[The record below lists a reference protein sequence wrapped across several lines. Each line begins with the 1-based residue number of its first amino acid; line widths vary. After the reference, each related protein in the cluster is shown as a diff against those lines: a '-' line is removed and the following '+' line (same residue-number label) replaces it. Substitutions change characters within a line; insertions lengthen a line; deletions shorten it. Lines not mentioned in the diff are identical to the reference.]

1 MWFIIL
7 TTRYESNPRA
17 IAWSGSEKFMTV
29 KINVLLLPN
38 SLNTLEVKINQQ
50 EVNLQYWKTVMPIVS
65 LTKTEQNN

>member
-7 TTRYESNPRA
+7 STRYESNPRA

-38 SLNTLEVKINQQ
+38 SLNTLEVKINQK
-50 EVNLQYWKTVMPIVS
+50 EVNLRYWKSVMRIIS